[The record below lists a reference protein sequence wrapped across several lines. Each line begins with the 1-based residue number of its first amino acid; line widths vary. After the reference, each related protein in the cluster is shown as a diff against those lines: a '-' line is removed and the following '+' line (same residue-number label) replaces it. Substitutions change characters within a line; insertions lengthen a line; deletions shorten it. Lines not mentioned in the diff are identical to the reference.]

1 MKFLKIAL
9 ATAAIAGFASTA
21 SAQDSSAYVNVGID
35 TYEFDVYNLGGK
47 VGYNFTENFGVEGQ
61 ASFGISSKDSIKVK
75 SAFGGFAVARM
86 PLSEQFDVFVRGGY
100 HSTSVGVNGF
110 SGSANLDGFAVGGGA
125 QYFFTANDGIRVEY
139 TYLDADGGSA
149 DTAGISYVRKF

>member
-9 ATAAIAGFASTA
+9 ATAAVAGFASTA
-21 SAQDSSAYVNVGID
+21 SAQDSGAYINAGID
-35 TYEFDVYNLGGK
+35 TYEFDVFNLGGK

-61 ASFGISSKDSIKVK
+61 ASFGVSSKDDIKVK

-86 PLSEQFDVFVRGGY
+86 PVSEQFDLFVRGGY
-100 HSTSVGVNGF
+100 HSTSVGVDGI
-110 SGSANLDGFAVGGGA
+110 SGSVSLDGFAVGGGA
-125 QYFFTANDGIRVEY
+125 QFFFTENDGVRIEY